1 MHIGTL
7 LRGRPFSLAHKSGF
21 GRMRFTEDIM
31 YKGDWVATGDVSEYD
46 DYEIDE
52 YDGVRLLEEGGSKKA
67 RS

>member
-1 MHIGTL
+1 
-7 LRGRPFSLAHKSGF
+7 
-21 GRMRFTEDIM
+21 MRFTEDIM

-46 DYEIDE
+46 DYEVDE